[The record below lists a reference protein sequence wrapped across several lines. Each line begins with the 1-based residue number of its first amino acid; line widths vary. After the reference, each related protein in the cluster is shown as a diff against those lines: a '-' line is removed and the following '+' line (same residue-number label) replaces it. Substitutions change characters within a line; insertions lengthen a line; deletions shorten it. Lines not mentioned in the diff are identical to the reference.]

1 MARRP
6 AASAAAE
13 NGAPFYERRGFQ
25 GTVAVVG
32 LLTAIWGLSGVPSPW
47 SLLGDLFSTDVA
59 RSNTEIVLD
68 SSAAMAESFTK
79 GETKLEA
86 AVDALQA
93 AGGRNDEGLG
103 LRQTNPGCEFEEEP
117 LVDVGTDH
125 VEQVVSAAEQL
136 HPEGKS
142 NIIGAVLAALG
153 EFRANPDFNR
163 PGSVR
168 RVLVY
173 TAGQDDCFSGDV
185 SERIRAEL
193 EGADVSASFT
203 LIALNASETDLARLH
218 GLESALESAGVASE
232 TIAADDPEQLDEANE
247 QVSEESEEAI
257 EAAEEEQ
264 EKEETVSG

>member
-6 AASAAAE
+6 AAAADAK

-25 GTVAVVG
+25 GMVAVVG
-32 LLTAIWGLSGVPSPW
+32 LLTAIWGLSGAPSPW
-47 SLLGDLFSTDVA
+47 SFLDELLSTDVA

-68 SSAAMAESFTK
+68 TSAAMAEPFAE

-103 LRQTNPGCEFEEEP
+103 LRQTNPSCEFEEEP
-117 LVDVGTDH
+117 LVGIGTDH
-125 VEQVVSAAEQL
+125 VDQVVSAAEQL

-153 EFRANPDFNR
+153 EFRANPDYNR
-163 PGSVR
+163 LGSVR

-173 TAGQDDCFSGDV
+173 TAGQDDCFSGNPG
-185 SERIRAEL
+185 ERIRAEL
-193 EGADVSASFT
+193 AGAHVSASFT
-203 LIALNASETDLARLH
+203 LIALSASETDLARLH
-218 GLESALESAGVASE
+218 VFESVLESAGVSAE
-232 TIAADDPEQLDEANE
+232 TVAADNPEQLDQANE
-247 QVSEESEEAI
+247 QAAEESEDALD
-257 EAAEEEQ
+257 AAEEEK